1 MGFALASASGSE
13 AFSIY
18 HSATVGGLKS
28 FRKHLAF
35 GRLAMPVISMCSP
48 KGGAGKTTT
57 SVLVA
62 TVLADQGESVTIIDA
77 DPNKAVMRWA
87 TRPGVPKTL
96 TVVNADADSLIDRID
111 EASAKSRFVIV
122 DLEGTK
128 NLVVS
133 YAIQKSNLVVI
144 PVKGSQLDAELATE
158 QISMV
163 KMQERVAG
171 RAIPYAM
178 VFTQT
183 RPPLSPKTQRFI
195 EAQFAQLG
203 APIFDTQLVDREAFR
218 AMFSFG
224 GSLAGLISPVTK
236 SRFFSFASGLQRR

>member
-1 MGFALASASGSE
+1 
-13 AFSIY
+13 
-18 HSATVGGLKS
+18 
-28 FRKHLAF
+28 
-35 GRLAMPVISMCSP
+35 MPVISMCSP

-57 SVLVA
+57 AVLVA
-62 TVLADQGESVTIIDA
+62 TVLADQGESITIIDA

-96 TVVNADADSLIDRID
+96 AVVDADADTLIDRID
-111 EASAKSRFVIV
+111 DSSAGSRFVIV

-133 YAIQKSNLVVI
+133 YAIQKSSLVVI

-171 RAIPYAM
+171 RAIPYAI

-203 APIFDTQLVDREAFR
+203 APIFDAQLVDREAFR

-224 GSLAGLISPVTK
+224 GSLAGLTGRGV
-236 SRFFSFASGLQRR
+236 SGLPAAVANAHAFTQELVDRLRNGNQSASEAA